1 MLVGMEQFQKEG
13 IQLIWQTGK
22 YYYKGIIEKVGNL
35 SKNSGIRIQEFLNRM
50 DLAFAMADV
59 IISRAG
65 AGTIGELCLV
75 KKPVILVPSPN
86 VAEDHQTKNANAL
99 VVKEAAILIADR
111 HAESDLVD
119 QTLKLLKDKVQMEVL
134 SKNIAELA
142 LPSADVHI
150 AEEVLKIAK

>member
-1 MLVGMEQFQKEG
+1 
-13 IQLIWQTGK
+13 
-22 YYYKGIIEKVGNL
+22 
-35 SKNSGIRIQEFLNRM
+35 
-50 DLAFAMADV
+50 
-59 IISRAG
+59 
-65 AGTIGELCLV
+65 
-75 KKPVILVPSPN
+75 
-86 VAEDHQTKNANAL
+86 